1 MSDVL
6 TTLRTE
12 RNRVAAEVNAGEK
25 ELARIDKAI
34 AIFANGNG
42 NRDVYAHN
50 AALARAALAKQL
62 AENGGTL
69 AGHVHEAIGTFAHPI
84 FFYELGENAL
94 IVEEGGRL
102 VGFILGFLVFKAPK
116 TGYIHLV
123 GIHPDFRRKG
133 VGRLLYEHFTERCRA
148 LGCLRMKAI
157 TTAGNEGSIRF
168 HEALGWNVEEVEDY
182 AGSGR
187 KRIVFT
193 KELTATN

>member
-69 AGHVHEAIGTFAHPI
+69 AGHVHEAIGTFAHPVRSHEVARLMRVK
-84 FFYELGENAL
+84 YADLRGQRGVDRRVSHAL
-94 IVEEGGRL
+94 ASLAKQGKVQRISRGVYQA
-102 VGFILGFLVFKAPK
+102 VGQ
-116 TGYIHLV
+116 
-123 GIHPDFRRKG
+123 
-133 VGRLLYEHFTERCRA
+133 
-148 LGCLRMKAI
+148 
-157 TTAGNEGSIRF
+157 
-168 HEALGWNVEEVEDY
+168 
-182 AGSGR
+182 
-187 KRIVFT
+187 
-193 KELTATN
+193 